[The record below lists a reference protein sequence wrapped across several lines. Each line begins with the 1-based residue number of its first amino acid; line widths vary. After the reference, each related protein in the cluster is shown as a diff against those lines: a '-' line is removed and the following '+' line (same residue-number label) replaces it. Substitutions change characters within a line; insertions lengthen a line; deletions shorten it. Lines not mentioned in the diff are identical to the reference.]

1 MRGRP
6 FHLTRLILI
15 LTVSNVF
22 GFFWKGGGPIKNMSE
37 SSHMMIT

>member
-22 GFFWKGGGPIKNMSE
+22 FFLEGGGPIKNMSE